1 MRGREKRVPSVTES
15 GELRLFTVEQ
25 VATLCKVSV
34 KTVYRAISEGRLR
47 ASQLG
52 VGAAYRI
59 RLEDVE
65 DWIDGSSVRTGAPQ
79 DARRLHMK
87 VASRPSRD
95 SGSRRA
101 EGRLF
106 PPDEMDRRA

>member
-1 MRGREKRVPSVTES
+1 VTDS

-34 KTVYRAISEGRLR
+34 KTVYRAISHGRLR

-59 RLEDVE
+59 RLEDIR
-65 DWIDGSSVRTGAPQ
+65 DWIDGSTVRTGEPQ
-79 DARRLHMK
+79 RNARRLNVK
-87 VASRPSRD
+87 VAPRASKHSA
-95 SGSRRA
+95 SSSA

-106 PPDEMDRRA
+106 PPDEMDGSA